1 MDILP
6 LQLKIKNFY
15 YEMHDHNKGAK
26 IIYIENSNDGFF
38 QTIREIWNKI
48 TKLICINNAP
58 DFVQNNLF
66 DEEYIRANILRNTN
80 FVKSDCYKD
89 ELIIILH
96 SAVNNNLK
104 ASLLELIN
112 YTE

>member
-15 YEMHDHNKGAK
+15 YEMLDHNKGAK
-26 IIYIENSNDGFF
+26 ITYIQNSNDGFF

-58 DFVQNNLF
+58 DFVQKNLF

-80 FVKSDCYKD
+80 FVKSNCHKD
-89 ELIIILH
+89 EHIIVLH
-96 SAVNNNLK
+96 SVVNINLK
-104 ASLLELIN
+104 ISLLELI
-112 YTE
+112 ECDA